1 MQEFYTYVRS
11 FYGPQGLYPMGATL
25 RDIKAATD
33 IYLARGDANFEGDSM
48 DRENVRDI
56 LIAAFGYT
64 FPTFNR

>member
-1 MQEFYTYVRS
+1 MQEFYKYVRS

-25 RDIKAATD
+25 RDIKSATD
-33 IYLARGDANFEGDSM
+33 IYLAQETAKFEGDSM

>member
-1 MQEFYTYVRS
+1 
-11 FYGPQGLYPMGATL
+11 MGATL

-33 IYLARGDANFEGDSM
+33 IYLTRGDANFEGDSM

>member
-11 FYGPQGLYPMGATL
+11 FYGQRGLYPMGATL

-33 IYLARGDANFEGDSM
+33 VYLAREATDFEGDSM

-64 FPTFNR
+64 FPTFNQ